1 MAAIDLTSGSAS
13 AYGSGELQLQ
23 GKVQMT
29 TTPTAVTDN
38 LNVASPL
45 LLATN
50 LVKVESTLRITTN
63 DNPYIDAED
72 GAGNNRFTVGRD
84 TSSQQVNVDFA
95 SNPSGSTTAVGAIRT
110 YKDGVTLSEAM
121 TFIENGY
128 VGIGTNAPS
137 GLLHVDGG
145 SAIPRMILD
154 ADTNVARIFSFRTN
168 NLPRWAF
175 RVDGTESGTNTGSD
189 LAIRRYDDTG
199 AVIDAAMFIS
209 RATGNVGIG
218 TTTPSQQLEIQKGAA
233 GTGVKVSNTG
243 GGFAQL
249 AISSN
254 ATSIAELS
262 FTNSLGI
269 TGGNVGIGTTTPY
282 GKFDVRGGAI
292 SRTTTD
298 FVPVTSGSV
307 ISLGLGASTGNTY
320 GSIIVGNT
328 GDSIAGNLV
337 FAQFGGN
344 VGIGT
349 TTPSQKLEVAGV
361 IKIGD
366 GVLSGGGGVEL
377 SSEAFFGFAAQ
388 SNAYKF
394 RNGTN
399 TTTYAILDSEGL
411 KFNGDTAAAN
421 ALDDYEE
428 GTWTPVYRQG
438 GVNNTATYSYQF
450 GTYTKIGNLVTAF
463 FDIIAL
469 SITAGAGA
477 CELAGLPFVVSN
489 NMAGYSYVPF
499 RDPSALSTILTN
511 AIGIGFTQRGTD
523 YIAVRELNTI
533 TGQEAAI
540 TSWFTSGRL
549 TGVLQYTV

>member
-249 AISSN
+249 VISSN

-269 TGGNVGIGTTTPY
+269 T
-282 GKFDVRGGAI
+282 
-292 SRTTTD
+292 
-298 FVPVTSGSV
+298 
-307 ISLGLGASTGNTY
+307 
-320 GSIIVGNT
+320 
-328 GDSIAGNLV
+328 
-337 FAQFGGN
+337 GGN

-399 TTTYAILDSEGL
+399 TTTYAILDSDGL

-428 GTWTPVYRQG
+428 GTFTPTVG
-438 GVNNTATYSYQF
+438 GSTSAGTATYVVQK
-450 GTYTKIGNLVTAF
+450 GIYTKIGNQVSISI
-463 FDIIAL
+463 DL
-469 SITAGAGA
+469 SWNSGTGTGTLRI
-477 CELAGLPFVVSN
+477 LGLPFTNLSN
-489 NMAGYSYVPF
+489 NIAG
-499 RDPSALSTILTN
+499 T
-511 AIGIGFTQRGTD
+511 IGFIDGITLTALNYATTYVAPSSTRLDFVQSPIGGGTVTD
-523 YIAVRELNTI
+523 VSYDTE
-533 TGQEAAI
+533 
-540 TSWFTSGRL
+540 GRIIVSA
-549 TGVLQYTV
+549 TYFV